1 MFKHF
6 HISEIDQ
13 KYIQLFKDTIDAEAR
28 YLINP
33 TDLNMDKKL
42 MLVNICV
49 KHLLLINKNDTL
61 KNRYEMLLESNIT
74 NKETI
79 WMSLYDIAKQL
90 MNDTGMVYKL
100 IPIMIM
106 TSIEQILKSFA
117 IYVLICSL
125 LMFCWLL
132 VCSHYQINSHL
143 SISYWIFTMI
153 VCFIPM
159 EFIEFKFLYK
169 NIKLYFLYKD
179 KIIL

>member
-13 KYIQLFKDTIDAEAR
+13 KYIQLFKDAIDAEAR
-28 YLINP
+28 YQIDP

-42 MLVNICV
+42 TLVNICV
-49 KHLLLINKNDTL
+49 KQLLLINKNDTL
-61 KNRYEMLLESNIT
+61 KNRYETLLESNIT

-79 WMSLYDIAKQL
+79 WMSLYDIAKRL

-100 IPIMIM
+100 IPVMIM
-106 TSIEQILKSFA
+106 NSIERLLKRFA

-125 LMFCWLL
+125 SMFCLMFVL
-132 VCSHYQINSHL
+132 SHYQIDFHL
-143 SISYWIFTMI
+143 SIPYWIFTMI
-153 VCFIPM
+153 VCFVPM
-159 EFIEFKFLYK
+159 EFIEFKFLYQ

-179 KIIL
+179 KIML